1 MTNRLMC
8 KSNLLDFTAEIER
21 KSKKTDEIKY
31 RFQRGLIQ
39 RPPAEEADMLT
50 SRAGGATTGDRCYY
64 MGIFFTEMDEGEM
77 KENRQY

>member
-21 KSKKTDEIKY
+21 KSKKTENNNY
-31 RFQRGLIQ
+31 RQRGLIQ
-39 RPPAEEADMLT
+39 RPPEARAGMRT
-50 SRAGGATTGDRCYY
+50 SRPGAPTSGGTCYY
-64 MGIFFTEMDEGEM
+64 IQIFFREMDEGEM